1 MIFSEK
7 TEFRLH
13 TCWTPV
19 RGLLMKT
26 VGSDQF
32 NRGSRLLLWR
42 QWQRFCDSGEIRCV
56 YRKPKPGRNDDEVRR
71 VSRVN

>member
-1 MIFSEK
+1 
-7 TEFRLH
+7 
-13 TCWTPV
+13 
-19 RGLLMKT
+19 MKT